1 MNNTITRYFLSYS
14 SVKLPLKLVNEITE
28 ADLNYRNFYY
38 RGYFDA
44 NEKLLHCQKI
54 VYGEVESEHRYRYD
68 DNGVLTHA
76 QILEDDEEREINFDG
91 SGAAL

>member
-1 MNNTITRYFLSYS
+1 MTSISMDISTTRYFLSYS

-44 NEKLLHCQKI
+44 AGQLLHCQKI
-54 VYGEVESEHRYRYD
+54 VYGEVESEHHYRYD
-68 DNGVLTHA
+68 ENGVLVWA
-76 QILEDDEEREINFDG
+76 QITEDGEVREIE
-91 SGAAL
+91 LV